1 MKINKKIAIIAVTVI
16 VFIAGFTFYDIL
28 AKSDFIVAF
37 VSISETK
44 SEAIPEPTPEPT
56 IKPAETV
63 KFIGVGD
70 NLIHGMIYMQA
81 ANRSDV
87 NGYDFNYAYENIEYY
102 FKDFDIK
109 FINQETLVN
118 DAFKPSTYPQF
129 SSPVELGEK
138 VVDMG
143 FNAIGMS
150 NNHSYDKGPDGIR
163 SSLEFWDK
171 QKDLVY
177 FGFYTGDNQNEIKYL
192 DINGIRVAFLAY
204 TSYTNGLSI
213 YDETCPKIIFA
224 DDYETIERQVKTAK
238 ENADIV
244 IASCHWGYEETNQ
257 TIEKQHEIATKL
269 NEFGV
274 DAIIGTHP
282 HVIQTV
288 EWIENAETGH
298 KTIVCYSLGNFIS
311 AQSTANTMLGGMF
324 QFDIIKTYTDLN
336 DNYTVS
342 IEAPKFVPTVTHYDA
357 NYSNVRNY
365 LLKDYTDELAQ
376 VHGVRAFE
384 PVFSIEFM
392 ENIIFK
398 YIPEEF
404 LLYK

>member
-1 MKINKKIAIIAVTVI
+1 MRLTKKLIVTIVATFLIII
-16 VFIAGFTFYDIL
+16 SFTFYDVII
-28 AKSDFIVAF
+28 KSDFV
-37 VSISETK
+37 ETITVT
-44 SEAIPEPTPEPT
+44 SNITPQPAPTPEPT
-56 IKPAETV
+56 IKPAETI

-70 NLIHGMIYMQA
+70 NLIHGMLYMQA
-81 ANRSDV
+81 NNRANG
-87 NGYDFNYAYENIEYY
+87 NGYDFDYAYENIEHY
-102 FKDFDIK
+102 FDDFDIK

-138 VVDMG
+138 VINMG

-163 SSLEFWDK
+163 SSLGFWEK

-177 FGFYTGDNQNEIKYL
+177 FGFYTGDDENEIKYL
-192 DINGIRVAFLAY
+192 DINGVKVAFLAY
-204 TSYTNGLSI
+204 TRWTNGLSI
-213 YDETCPKIIFA
+213 ADESCPKIVFTY
-224 DDYETIERQVKTAK
+224 DYETIERQVKIAK

-257 TIEKQHEIATKL
+257 IIDEQKETALKL

-288 EWIENAETGH
+288 EWIENPETGH

-324 QFDIIKTYTDLN
+324 KFDIVKTYIDLQ
-336 DNYTVS
+336 DNYTVA
-342 IEAPKFVPTVTHYDA
+342 IKNPKFIPTVTHYDA

-365 LLKDYTDELAQ
+365 LLEDYSDEMAQ
-376 VHGVRAFE
+376 VHGVRAFD

-392 ENIIFK
+392 ENVIYK

>member
-1 MKINKKIAIIAVTVI
+1 MKLTKKLIVTIVATFLIII
-16 VFIAGFTFYDIL
+16 SFTFYDVII
-28 AKSDFIVAF
+28 KSDFV
-37 VSISETK
+37 ETITVT
-44 SEAIPEPTPEPT
+44 SNITPQPAPTPEPT
-56 IKPAETV
+56 IKPAETI

-70 NLIHGMIYMQA
+70 NLIHGMLYMQA
-81 ANRSDV
+81 NNRANG
-87 NGYDFNYAYENIEYY
+87 NGYDFDYAYENIEHY
-102 FKDFDIK
+102 FDDFDIK

-138 VVDMG
+138 VINMG

-163 SSLEFWDK
+163 SSLGFWEK

-177 FGFYTGDNQNEIKYL
+177 FGFYTGDDENEIKYL
-192 DINGIRVAFLAY
+192 DINGVKVAFLAY
-204 TSYTNGLSI
+204 TRWTNGLSI
-213 YDETCPKIIFA
+213 ADESCPKIVFTY
-224 DDYETIERQVKTAK
+224 DYETIERQVKIAK

-257 TIEKQHEIATKL
+257 IIDEQKETALKL

-288 EWIENAETGH
+288 EWIENPETGH

-311 AQSTANTMLGGMF
+311 AQSTANTMLGGMLK
-324 QFDIIKTYTDLN
+324 FDIVKTYIDLQ
-336 DNYTVS
+336 DNYTVA
-342 IEAPKFVPTVTHYDA
+342 IKNPKFIPTVTHYDA

-365 LLKDYTDELAQ
+365 LLEDYSDEMAQ
-376 VHGVRAFE
+376 VHGVRAFD
-384 PVFSIEFM
+384 PVFSVEFM
-392 ENIIFK
+392 ENVIYK

>member
-1 MKINKKIAIIAVTVI
+1 MKLTKKLIVTIVATFLIII
-16 VFIAGFTFYDIL
+16 SFTFYDVII
-28 AKSDFIVAF
+28 KSDFV
-37 VSISETK
+37 ETITVT
-44 SEAIPEPTPEPT
+44 SNITPQPAPTPEPT
-56 IKPAETV
+56 IKPAETI

-70 NLIHGMIYMQA
+70 NLIHGMLYMQA
-81 ANRSDV
+81 NNRANG
-87 NGYDFNYAYENIEYY
+87 NGYDFDYAYENIEHY
-102 FKDFDIK
+102 FDDFDIK

-138 VVDMG
+138 VINMG

-163 SSLEFWDK
+163 SSLGFWEK

-177 FGFYTGDNQNEIKYL
+177 FGFYTGDDENEIKYL
-192 DINGIRVAFLAY
+192 DINGVKVAFLAY
-204 TSYTNGLSI
+204 TRWTNGLSI
-213 YDETCPKIIFA
+213 ADESCPKIVFTY
-224 DDYETIERQVKTAK
+224 DYETIERQVKIAK

-257 TIEKQHEIATKL
+257 IIDEQKETALKL

-288 EWIENAETGH
+288 EWIENPETGH

-324 QFDIIKTYTDLN
+324 KFDIVKTYIDLQ
-336 DNYTVS
+336 DNYTVA
-342 IEAPKFVPTVTHYDA
+342 IKNPKFIPTVTHYDA

-365 LLKDYTDELAQ
+365 LLEDYSDEMAQ
-376 VHGVRAFE
+376 VHGVRAFD

-392 ENIIFK
+392 ENVIYK

>member
-1 MKINKKIAIIAVTVI
+1 MQKKKIISVVIAMAVI
-16 VFIAGFTFYDIL
+16 LSLFTFKDII
-28 AKSDFIVAF
+28 FT
-37 VSISETK
+37 SIPVNISNINST
-44 SEAIPEPTPEPT
+44 PEPSPTPTPEPT
-56 IKPAETV
+56 IKPAETT

-70 NLIHGMIYMQA
+70 NLIHGMLYLQA
-81 ANRSDV
+81 ANRANG
-87 NGYDFNYAYENIEYY
+87 NGYDFDYAYENIEYY

-118 DAFKPSTYPQF
+118 DAFSPSTYPQF
-129 SSPVELGEK
+129 SSPIQLGEK
-138 VVDMG
+138 VLDMG
-143 FNAIGMS
+143 FNAIAMS
-150 NNHSYDKGPDGIR
+150 NNHSYDKGATGIR

-171 QKDLVY
+171 QTGIEY
-177 FGFYTGDNQNEIKYL
+177 FGFYTGDDANEIKYL
-192 DINGIRVAFLAY
+192 DINGVKVAFLAY
-204 TSYTNGLSI
+204 TRWTNGLSI
-213 YDETCPKIIFA
+213 ADEDCPKIIFTY
-224 DDYETIERQVKTAK
+224 DYETIERQVKIAK

-257 TIEKQHEIATKL
+257 IIDEQKETAQKL

-288 EWIENAETGH
+288 EWIENPENGH

-324 QFDIIKTYTDLN
+324 QFDIVKTYTDLE
-336 DNYTVS
+336 DNYTIK
-342 IEAPKFVPTVTHYDA
+342 IENPKFVPTVTHYDA

-365 LLKDYTDELAQ
+365 LLKDYTEDLANS
-376 VHGVRAFE
+376 HGVR
-384 PVFSIEFM
+384 VYDHIFSIEFM
-392 ENIIFK
+392 ERVIYK

>member
-1 MKINKKIAIIAVTVI
+1 MKKGKKILIILSTII
-16 VFIAGFTFYDIL
+16 VFSLGIVFYGTIS
-28 AKSDFIVAF
+28 KSDFLDAIVI
-37 VSISETK
+37 VNTNKQPE
-44 SEAIPEPTPEPT
+44 PEPTPEPT
-56 IKPAETV
+56 IKPAETT

-70 NLIHGMIYMQA
+70 NLIHGMLYLQA
-81 ANRSDV
+81 ANRAGGD
-87 NGYDFNYAYENIEYY
+87 GYDFDYAYENIEYY
-102 FKDFDIK
+102 FDNFDIK

-118 DAFKPSTYPQF
+118 DAFAPSTYPQF
-129 SSPVELGEK
+129 SSPVQLGEK

-150 NNHSYDKGPDGIR
+150 NNHAYDKGPDGIR
-163 SSLEFWDK
+163 ASLDFWSK
-171 QKDLVY
+171 QNNLEY
-177 FGFYTGDNQNEIKYL
+177 FGFYTGDDQNEIKYME
-192 DINGIRVAFLAY
+192 INGLKIAFLAY

-213 YDETCPKIIFA
+213 YDESCPKVVLTS
-224 DDYETIERQVKTAK
+224 DYDTIERQVKTAK
-238 ENADIV
+238 ENSDLVIV
-244 IASCHWGYEETNQ
+244 SCHWGYEETNQ
-257 TIEKQHEIATKL
+257 AIEQQYEIARKL
-269 NEFGV
+269 NELGV

-311 AQSTANTMLGGMF
+311 AQSSANTMLGGMF
-324 QFDIIKTYTDLN
+324 QFDIVKTYTDLE

-342 IEAPKFVPTVTHYDA
+342 IENPKFVPTVTHYDA

-365 LLKDYTDELAQ
+365 LLKDYTEELANS
-376 VHGVRAFE
+376 HGVRAFQ
-384 PVFSIEFM
+384 PIFSIEFM
-392 ENIIFK
+392 ENVIYK

>member
-1 MKINKKIAIIAVTVI
+1 MKLTKKFIVTIVATFLIII
-16 VFIAGFTFYDIL
+16 SFTFYDVII
-28 AKSDFIVAF
+28 KSDFV
-37 VSISETK
+37 ETITVT
-44 SEAIPEPTPEPT
+44 SNITPQPDPTPEPT
-56 IKPAETV
+56 IKPAETI

-70 NLIHGMIYMQA
+70 NLIHGMLYMQA
-81 ANRSDV
+81 NNRANG
-87 NGYDFNYAYENIEYY
+87 NGYDFDYAYENIEHY
-102 FKDFDIK
+102 FDDFDIK

-138 VVDMG
+138 VINMG

-163 SSLEFWDK
+163 SSLGFWEK

-177 FGFYTGDNQNEIKYL
+177 FGFYTGDDENEIKYL
-192 DINGIRVAFLAY
+192 DINGVKVAFLAY
-204 TSYTNGLSI
+204 TRWTNGLSI
-213 YDETCPKIIFA
+213 ADESCPKIVFTY
-224 DDYETIERQVKTAK
+224 DYETIERQVKIAK

-257 TIEKQHEIATKL
+257 IIDEQKETALKL

-288 EWIENAETGH
+288 EWIENPETGH

-324 QFDIIKTYTDLN
+324 KFDIVKTYIDLQ
-336 DNYTVS
+336 DNYTVA
-342 IEAPKFVPTVTHYDA
+342 IKNPKFIPTVTHYDA

-365 LLKDYTDELAQ
+365 LLEDYSDEMAQ
-376 VHGVRAFE
+376 VHGVRAFD
-384 PVFSIEFM
+384 PVFSVEFM
-392 ENIIFK
+392 ENVIYK

>member
-1 MKINKKIAIIAVTVI
+1 MKLTKKLIVTIVATFLIII
-16 VFIAGFTFYDIL
+16 SFTFYDVII
-28 AKSDFIVAF
+28 KSDFV
-37 VSISETK
+37 ETITVT
-44 SEAIPEPTPEPT
+44 SNITPQPAPTPEPT
-56 IKPAETV
+56 IKPAETI

-70 NLIHGMIYMQA
+70 NLIHGMLYMQA
-81 ANRSDV
+81 NNRANG
-87 NGYDFNYAYENIEYY
+87 NGYDFDYAYENIEHY
-102 FKDFDIK
+102 FDDFDIK

-138 VVDMG
+138 VINMG

-163 SSLEFWDK
+163 SSLGFWEK

-177 FGFYTGDNQNEIKYL
+177 FGFYTGDDENEIKYL
-192 DINGIRVAFLAY
+192 DINGVKVAFLAY
-204 TSYTNGLSI
+204 TRWTNGLSI
-213 YDETCPKIIFA
+213 ADESCPKIVFTY
-224 DDYETIERQVKTAK
+224 DYETIERQVKIAK
-238 ENADIV
+238 ENADII

-257 TIEKQHEIATKL
+257 IIDEQKETALKL

-288 EWIENAETGH
+288 EWIENPETGH

-311 AQSTANTMLGGMF
+311 AQSTANTMLGGMLK
-324 QFDIIKTYTDLN
+324 FDIVKTYIDLQ
-336 DNYTVS
+336 DNYTVA
-342 IEAPKFVPTVTHYDA
+342 IKNPKFIPTVTHYDT

-365 LLKDYTDELAQ
+365 LLEDYSDEMAQ
-376 VHGVRAFE
+376 VHGVRAFD
-384 PVFSIEFM
+384 PVFSVEFM
-392 ENIIFK
+392 ENVIYK